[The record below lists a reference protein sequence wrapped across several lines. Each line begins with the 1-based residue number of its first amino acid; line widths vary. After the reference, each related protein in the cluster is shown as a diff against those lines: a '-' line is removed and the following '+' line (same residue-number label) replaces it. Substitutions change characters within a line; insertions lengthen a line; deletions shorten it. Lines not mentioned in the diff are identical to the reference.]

1 MKRLICALFAIL
13 MMSVLFAGCTVET
26 TVNPQYVDPIAENY
40 ASATEVDDDGN
51 ITYEFEEEQYDEFLT
66 DLHEVVK
73 EESREYVDSPKQYTH
88 YNLKD
93 SDDEENYGIVVGIT
107 KETYEEFGEEDLK
120 EEAKRVGESAVKFQM
135 NTEDPAKELPV
146 SYRDSSTG
154 EVFFTITVTAE

>member
-73 EESREYVDSPKQYTH
+73 EESRE
-88 YNLKD
+88 
-93 SDDEENYGIVVGIT
+93 
-107 KETYEEFGEEDLK
+107 
-120 EEAKRVGESAVKFQM
+120 
-135 NTEDPAKELPV
+135 
-146 SYRDSSTG
+146 
-154 EVFFTITVTAE
+154 